1 MKFNINICVIPE
13 CYIDTNLIETLVPP
27 DRIGNTCG
35 YNHQL
40 GCNKV
45 VDEMMGKLKDGFA
58 VGILDND
65 KRKLSRTSE
74 FILLTEKQRLKLYK
88 HPEKNHYLIFHPP
101 IEQWIIDIA
110 NDVSI
115 SLDAPEYDLPTALKE
130 LIYET
135 KVNVKSKN
143 DQRFKRLFRDLQ
155 KQNALG
161 INLLANWIR
170 YLKDHPYSADKH
182 ELINL

>member
-13 CYIDTNLIETLVPP
+13 CYIDTNLIETIVPP
-27 DRIGNTCG
+27 DRVGNIYG

-45 VDEMMGKLKDGFA
+45 VDEMQRKLKDNFA
-58 VGILDND
+58 VGILDDD

-74 FILLTEKQRLKLYK
+74 FVLHIEKQRLKLYK
-88 HPEKNHYLIFHPP
+88 HPQKDHYLIFHPP
-101 IEQWIIDIA
+101 IEQWIIDEA
-110 NDVSI
+110 AYVNI
-115 SLDAPEYDLPTALKE
+115 SLNDPGYNLPTTLKE
-130 LIYET
+130 LINET
-135 KVNVKSKN
+135 KVNVRSKN

-161 INLLANWIR
+161 INLLANWTR
-170 YLKDHPYSADKH
+170 YLKKYQDKSDIL
-182 ELINL
+182 ELKNL